1 MPFFC
6 IDRAQIDLPIFAATS
21 LITHETLLTSLVFF
35 PLVPVGAWMGV
46 WLNRRISERAF
57 MNVVFA
63 FLFLTGLELIF
74 QFEQFFTSR

>member
-1 MPFFC
+1 
-6 IDRAQIDLPIFAATS
+6 
-21 LITHETLLTSLVFF
+21 
-35 PLVPVGAWMGV
+35 MGV